1 MLPMRTLHSD
11 CRKSKQ
17 CKVITGPDTASAA
30 IARVVAERYQELT
43 RRRPHLVV
51 SLLHRSRLDPNRDL
65 PEAAQG
71 NRDAIRAYEAFHGC
85 IEDAH
90 KSMRNRHGLHLDFHG
105 YGDDKNQNNTI
116 IGYLF
121 GKQELNRGDFTRQT
135 PSIQALLDRTRK
147 PVKEILFGKKSLG
160 SMLELSGYRAI
171 PSRRLVLITM
181 HY

>member
-1 MLPMRTLHSD
+1 
-11 CRKSKQ
+11 
-17 CKVITGPDTASAA
+17 
-30 IARVVAERYQELT
+30 
-43 RRRPHLVV
+43 
-51 SLLHRSRLDPNRDL
+51 
-65 PEAAQG
+65 
-71 NRDAIRAYEAFHGC
+71 
-85 IEDAH
+85 
-90 KSMRNRHGLHLDFHG
+90 MRNRHGLHLDFHG

-135 PSIQALLDRTRK
+135 PSIKALLDRTRK